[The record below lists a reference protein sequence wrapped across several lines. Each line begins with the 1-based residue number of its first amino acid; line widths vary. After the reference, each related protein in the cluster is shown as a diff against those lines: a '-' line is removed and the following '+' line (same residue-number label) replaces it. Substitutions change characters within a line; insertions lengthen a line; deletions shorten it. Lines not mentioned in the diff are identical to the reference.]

1 METRKTDNHDE
12 SEVSRFSG
20 SNVYEVAVASAQEAK
35 RINHKFYVAKKKP
48 PDNLVITAIRKVVG
62 GEVGYTVEGEGDG
75 YEPHG
80 NVNGHS

>member
-12 SEVSRFSG
+12 LEVSRFSL

-62 GEVGYTVEGEGDG
+62 GKVGYTVEGDGDG

>member
-12 SEVSRFSG
+12 LEAPKFSV

-35 RINHKFYVAKKKP
+35 RINHKFYSAKKKP
-48 PDNLVITAIRKVVG
+48 PDNVVITAIRKVVG
-62 GEVGYTVEGEGDG
+62 GEVGYTVEGDDDG
-75 YEPHG
+75 CEPHG